1 MKVVVVLPA
10 YNCAKSLK
18 KTISEIPQDVV
29 NEIVLVDDF
38 SSDDTLGV
46 AEECC
51 IKHIIKHDRNLGYG
65 ANQKTCYDT
74 ALMLDADIIVMLHP
88 DYQYDPKLIT
98 LIIDN
103 KNISKDM
110 QIRSDQSEELFTVS
124 GLENVWVMAD
134 VYESDI
140 SKVCAGDRV
149 EITTLAYRNRSFG
162 GTIDKV
168 YQVLNDESKTMS
180 VRIKLQNKDYLLK
193 PGMFT
198 NVKVT
203 CKASEER
210 MARIDPH
217 SLVFENGKNYV
228 VAVDGDGSLQVK
240 EVEIY
245 KRSDKECYLRSG
257 VTGGDK
263 ILNKNVLLVY
273 NALNDDSK

>member
-1 MKVVVVLPA
+1 
-10 YNCAKSLK
+10 
-18 KTISEIPQDVV
+18 
-29 NEIVLVDDF
+29 
-38 SSDDTLGV
+38 
-46 AEECC
+46 
-51 IKHIIKHDRNLGYG
+51 
-65 ANQKTCYDT
+65 
-74 ALMLDADIIVMLHP
+74 
-88 DYQYDPKLIT
+88 
-98 LIIDN
+98 
-103 KNISKDM
+103 
-110 QIRSDQSEELFTVS
+110 
-124 GLENVWVMAD
+124 MAD

-217 SLVFENGKNYV
+217 SLVFENGKELC
-228 VAVDGDGSLQVK
+228 GSGRRRRQ
-240 EVEIY
+240 
-245 KRSDKECYLRSG
+245 SSG
-257 VTGGDK
+257 ERGGD
-263 ILNKNVLLVY
+263 LQAVG
-273 NALNDDSK
+273 

>member
-1 MKVVVVLPA
+1 
-10 YNCAKSLK
+10 
-18 KTISEIPQDVV
+18 
-29 NEIVLVDDF
+29 
-38 SSDDTLGV
+38 
-46 AEECC
+46 
-51 IKHIIKHDRNLGYG
+51 
-65 ANQKTCYDT
+65 
-74 ALMLDADIIVMLHP
+74 
-88 DYQYDPKLIT
+88 
-98 LIIDN
+98 
-103 KNISKDM
+103 M

-140 SKVCAGDRV
+140 SKVCAGETGV

-180 VRIKLQNKDYLLK
+180 VRIKLQNRDYLLK

-217 SLVFENGKNYV
+217 SLV
-228 VAVDGDGSLQVK
+228 
-240 EVEIY
+240 
-245 KRSDKECYLRSG
+245 LRMG
-257 VTGGDK
+257 R
-263 ILNKNVLLVY
+263 IMW
-273 NALNDDSK
+273 